1 MKRETKTKKATDWLA
16 NYLKQ
21 AGHEEEAVKE
31 AISSAPTTKDAVS
44 LQGEAVLLYIEK
56 PARFTM
62 KKCKRCK
69 EVFGTNYRYVSYCS
83 NNCMAKGFQ
92 KETGIQWNWHRSP
105 EDAWGGEQPLIIPPA
120 ALKRLKHFA
129 ELVLYY
135 HQLVQNQTEI
145 RHVGRVEAGKQFYP
159 EELTHLLALAQQ
171 ECQENS
177 RNPLPSEFQEEQP
190 ETTVEESHQL
200 TVDLPTIPVA
210 SPQSSDFLLLAAAE
224 DPFQF

>member
-83 NNCMAKGFQ
+83 NNCM
-92 KETGIQWNWHRSP
+92 
-105 EDAWGGEQPLIIPPA
+105 EQPLIIPPA